1 MRKLKERFHRKH
13 GVVSRIFSMVLA
25 LAMIVTMAPVIGD
38 ATTAYAA
45 SPTIRLYLDKP
56 STWNTP
62 VVNVWAAGATVN
74 NHDAGNA
81 TISQW
86 GNQEKPKLAYEESSG
101 LYYVD
106 VQSSEWTGFQ
116 FVDAGSKDESAPEIK
131 TEGAAIEQI
140 KTFTSD
146 TSIYCLLDDNGKYQW
161 YKDASKKETLIPES
175 VPTECDLTINYK
187 STLGDDVAAYI
198 YIRRL
203 ISRQVNGREKP

>member
-1 MRKLKERFHRKH
+1 M
-13 GVVSRIFSMVLA
+13 
-25 LAMIVTMAPVIGD
+25 
-38 ATTAYAA
+38 
-45 SPTIRLYLDKP
+45 
-56 STWNTP
+56 
-62 VVNVWAAGATVN
+62 
-74 NHDAGNA
+74 
-81 TISQW
+81 
-86 GNQEKPKLAYEESSG
+86 
-101 LYYVD
+101 
-106 VQSSEWTGFQ
+106 WTGFQ

-198 YIRRL
+198 
-203 ISRQVNGREKP
+203 